1 TSETILTGWT
11 YDAVFRM
18 VKTEY
23 LVPLQSNIPREWFD
37 KLENYV
43 LATGIAGW
51 KWFDDSQWRPQALVS
66 LDEDEQ
72 YAYTIT
78 EEAQLEFDIALH
90 TRQCII
96 EPITSFEKKLKTAKN
111 VKQQCLAVYELLMA
125 VNAPYRLEKASEH
138 AQLEGNIIISRT
150 HKQLWSKVLQLLDEF
165 VELCGEEQ
173 LTTEMFLGM
182 LEAGLDSLTL
192 ANIPPALD

>member
-1 TSETILTGWT
+1 ALHEFNIPIYLDMKQKPLYHPFVEFLRGSSETILTGWT

-23 LVPLQSNIPREWFD
+23 LLPLQSNIPREWFD

-43 LATGIAGW
+43 LATGITGW
-51 KWFDDSQWRPQALVS
+51 KWFDDNQWRPQALVS

-96 EPITSFEKKLKTAKN
+96 EPIEA
-111 VKQQCLAVYELLMA
+111 YE
-125 VNAPYRLEKASEH
+125 
-138 AQLEGNIIISRT
+138 
-150 HKQLWSKVLQLLDEF
+150 
-165 VELCGEEQ
+165 
-173 LTTEMFLGM
+173 
-182 LEAGLDSLTL
+182 
-192 ANIPPALD
+192 